1 MIKELSILIP
11 TYNDTCFS
19 LVCDLQR
26 QVESTGITYEIIVGD
41 DGSTS
46 DVVFAENR
54 KINQLPHCRLW
65 EREKNCGRAVIR
77 NALAKE
83 AQFEWLLFI
92 DSDVEIPDIDFIMK
106 YLSCDQTDITNGGVK
121 VGADWATHRH
131 NLRYLYEKKAEARHT
146 SDKRQTAGFRQF
158 RSTNFLIR
166 RGLML
171 AHPFD
176 ERFRHYGYEDVLF
189 GKELE
194 QDHVEIMHINNP
206 VSFDRLENNQDFLNK
221 TEEGLRTL
229 YTFRHDLKGY
239 SRIIDY
245 ADRLPLPFIQLWHA
259 LFGRLEK
266 HILTSNTPWLWL
278 YPIYRLGF
286 YSSLKD
292 KISS

>member
-1 MIKELSILIP
+1 MMNGLSILIP
-11 TYNDTCFS
+11 TYNDACLS
-19 LVCDLQR
+19 LVSDLQ
-26 QVESTGITYEIIVGD
+26 QQAEAVSIPYEVIVGD

-46 DVVFAENR
+46 IAVLEENR

-65 EREKNCGRAVIR
+65 EREHNSGRAIIR

-83 AQFEWLLFI
+83 AQHEWLLFI
-92 DSDVEIPDIDFIMK
+92 DSDMTVHRPDFIRRYIECK
-106 YLSCDQTDITNGGVK
+106 SVAVAYGGYA
-121 VGADWATHRH
+121 VGGNPQPN
-131 NLRYLYEKKAEARHT
+131 NLRYRYEKAAEASHTAKQRQRQPYQDFHT
-146 SDKRQTAGFRQF
+146 S
-158 RSTNFLIR
+158 NFLIR
-166 RGLML
+166 RDLML
-171 AHPFD
+171 SHPFD

-194 QDHVEIMHINNP
+194 QNHIEIIHIDNP
-206 VSFDRLENNQDFLNK
+206 VCFDRFESNQDFLSK

-245 ADRLPLPFIQLWHA
+245 ADRLPRPFIQLWHA
-259 LFGRLEK
+259 LFGRLERY
-266 HILTSNTPWLWL
+266 ILTSNTPWLWL

>member
-1 MIKELSILIP
+1 MITELSILIP

-26 QVESTGITYEIIVGD
+26 QAESAGITYEIIVGD

-46 DVVFAENR
+46 DAVLAENR

-65 EREKNCGRAVIR
+65 EREKNGGRAVIR

-83 AQFEWLLFI
+83 AQYEWVLFI
-92 DSDVEIPDIDFIMK
+92 DSDVEIPGIDFMMK
-106 YLSCDQTDITNGGVK
+106 YLPCDQTDITNGGVK
-121 VGADWATHRH
+121 VGASWTTHRH
-131 NLRYLYEKKAEARHT
+131 NLRYLYEKKAEAHHT
-146 SDKRQTAGFRQF
+146 SDKRQAAGFQQF

-166 RGLML
+166 RSLML

-176 ERFRHYGYEDVLF
+176 ERFRYYGYEDVLF

-194 QDHVEIMHINNP
+194 QNHIEIMHIDNP
-206 VSFDRLENNQDFLNK
+206 VSFDRLENNRDFLNK

-229 YTFRHDLKGY
+229 FTFRHDLKGY

-245 ADRLPLPFIQLWHA
+245 ADRFPLPLIRLWHTLFGALEKRILTGNHPQLW
-259 LFGRLEK
+259 
-266 HILTSNTPWLWL
+266 IYTL
-278 YPIYRLGF
+278 YRIGY
-286 YSSLKD
+286 YSSL
-292 KISS
+292 